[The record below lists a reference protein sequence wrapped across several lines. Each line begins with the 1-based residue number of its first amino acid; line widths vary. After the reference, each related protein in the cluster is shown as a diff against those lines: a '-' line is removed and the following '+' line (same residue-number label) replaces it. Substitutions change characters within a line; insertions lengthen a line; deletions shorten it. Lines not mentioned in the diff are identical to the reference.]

1 MPDVTIRYL
10 SEETYRTLQVRAA
23 EHARSV
29 EAEILFILEEVVRPK
44 DRVKIGTEL
53 AAFGRQ
59 IGGH

>member
-1 MPDVTIRYL
+1 MPDVTVRDL
-10 SEETYRTLQVRAA
+10 SEETFRMLQVRAA

-53 AAFGRQ
+53 AAFGRK
-59 IGGH
+59 IGGL